1 MKVKLDVQISGTRD
15 GEDWPPP
22 GTVLDFP
29 EAEARDL
36 IAAGQGHEPGK
47 DEPSTPRAPKPWE
60 SVGVASR
67 DFPGADG
74 RAGPAIEREAL
85 APRDQAVYDA
95 VKEIHEGKAE
105 GKVPKAGTEGSKL
118 ATPPVGPIG
127 EVAKPTTTGK
137 TK

>member
-1 MKVKLDVQISGTRD
+1 MTQVKMDAQISGTRD

-36 IAAGQGHEPGK
+36 IAAGQGHEPKG
-47 DEPSTPRAPKPWE
+47 DESSTPRAPKPWE
-60 SVGVASR
+60 SVGIASN
-67 DFPGADG
+67 DFPAADG

-95 VKEIHEGKAE
+95 VQEIHEPKSKGKL
-105 GKVPKAGTEGSKL
+105 PKAGTEGSKL
-118 ATPPVGPIG
+118 ETPPVGPIG
-127 EVAKPTTTGK
+127 ETARPQKR
-137 TK
+137 